1 MKLGEIKRLV
11 KHDIAKDVTTVL
23 WEDINAIRKSS
34 DVIGYSV
41 GVYGVNGA
49 LLRNRETG
57 ELYAITSRSGNLFVV
72 I

>member
-11 KHDIAKDVTTVL
+11 KNDVAKDITTVS
-23 WEDINAIRKSS
+23 WEDINWYRNHS

-57 ELYAITSRSGNLFVV
+57 ELYAITARSGNLFMV